1 MAAAGRL
8 APPLRK
14 KPVLRASSRH
24 TARSRGR
31 GRRKGHAVRR
41 SYIGAVSAGGVIAGA
56 TPLPTGA
63 TAGGANS
70 NAQQDFVV
78 GGGQNNPA
86 SGFPVNHFAI
96 NAHSGP
102 NGENPFGE
110 VHFTDTVSGPPIRRF
125 NGPVVC
131 LRVSG
136 NIASIIMRFRNTK
149 DEPSQFVGDLMFV
162 QDNGDPVNGQPVD
175 MVR

>member
-1 MAAAGRL
+1 
-8 APPLRK
+8 
-14 KPVLRASSRH
+14 
-24 TARSRGR
+24 
-31 GRRKGHAVRR
+31 VRR
-41 SYIGAVSAGGVIAGA
+41 SSIGAVSAAALIAGGTLIPA
-56 TPLPTGA
+56 GA
-63 TAGGANS
+63 TAGAGSSSAP
-70 NAQQDFVV
+70 QDFVV

-86 SGFPVNHFAI
+86 PPFPVNHFAI

-175 MVR
+175 MVRNIRLTSIPPNCPAPVPPGNMPLTHGNIQVHDAP